1 MLKPVL
7 KPVLTLILAGSLIN
21 TVSAVQLFG
30 DVEVSR
36 LPTAETTM
44 GEVVTR
50 YQALDDGLTQQLS
63 SKKKRSRCHPIS
75 GAPRPQIMATGSTRC
90 AVRSC

>member
-7 KPVLTLILAGSLIN
+7 MLILASSLIN
-21 TVSAVQLFG
+21 TASAVQLLG

-63 SKKKRSRCHPIS
+63 SKKTKSMP
-75 GAPRPQIMATGSTRC
+75 PN
-90 AVRSC
+90 